1 MVSELLAIYGATLN
15 KVEAVG
21 QEGAAGRNTKDKEA
35 KAMVQG
41 TKKNKKE
48 IEEEKKWCHKD
59 NHNEEEIENHLFTA
73 RQEEQETT
81 EEERWRIDSGCTN
94 HMTPNEKIFVRLNT
108 NINVPIRVGN
118 GAVMISKGKGDIKVM
133 TKKGKRIIRDV
144 LLVPNLGKSLLS
156 NPQIIKNGYQV
167 TFKRSKCI
175 IHDQAGR
182 KI

>member
-21 QEGAAGRNTKDKEA
+21 QEGAAGR
-35 KAMVQG
+35 
-41 TKKNKKE
+41 
-48 IEEEKKWCHKD
+48 
-59 NHNEEEIENHLFTA
+59 
-73 RQEEQETT
+73 
-81 EEERWRIDSGCTN
+81 N

-156 NPQIIKNGYQV
+156 IPQIITNGYQV

-182 KI
+182 KIGEIPMVNKSFHIKWSTEEETAMVANEDIAELWHNRLGHTCFTNKRDVERLTKVQH